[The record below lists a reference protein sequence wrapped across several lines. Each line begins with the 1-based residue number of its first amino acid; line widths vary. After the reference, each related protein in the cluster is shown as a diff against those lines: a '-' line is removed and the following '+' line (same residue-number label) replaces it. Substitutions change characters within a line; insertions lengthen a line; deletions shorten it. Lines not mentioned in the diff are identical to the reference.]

1 MMVQNSSPMGM
12 ISQSLSRRL
21 NLLLTNNFMWPAFP
35 QLSARRQ
42 TTASEN
48 SLLLR
53 VLIQLLVTVGIIA
66 TDVAADTQMS
76 LWAVPISAIGAL
88 WSWRQRDRSQVA
100 IKFALAA
107 AMLAALA
114 YFFQHL
120 LGSLN
125 DTRLVLAELLVQIQT
140 IHTFDMPKRKDLGY
154 SMLIGLILVAVAAT
168 ISQTMTFAPLLLLFV
183 ALGLPVLF
191 LDYRSRLGLP
201 PMVWHRQMW
210 WGQTAQLPIQNLLKL
225 WGVILALGLLLFLAM
240 PRLPGYQVQS
250 MPVSPNL
257 PSAANYNG
265 QQINNPGYQSK
276 KGRNQSGQGQS
287 STGAGKTDDE
297 DGTKFDET
305 SYYGFNQRINQ
316 NLRGQLKPQL
326 VMRVR
331 SQAPGFWRVLA
342 FDKYTGQGW
351 EISHNED
358 VQKLQRS
365 SWSNKF
371 TLSPTTFQAPVKQ
384 IIQSYTAV
392 TELPN
397 LLPAL
402 PSPAD
407 VYFPTQNLAI
417 DRENS
422 LRSPVG
428 LAPDLTYTVLS
439 QVAERSVDLLTK
451 AGNQFDRESKE
462 FQASLPDYLQ
472 IPVDLKIRLQP
483 FTEKIVADYPKTQIS
498 QQPEPLNN
506 NYDTALYLAQY
517 LKQNYQTPTDPLLL
531 SPVPAGQDLAEW
543 FLFRCAQ
550 AQNSNQTA
558 CVPGGY
564 PDHFATTYTM
574 MLRSIGIPA
583 RLAVGFEP
591 GYFNPFTGMYEVKN
605 TDAHALT
612 EVYFP
617 KYGWYSFDPLPGHP
631 LFPPSIE
638 DDQTFSILKQIWK
651 WVAGL
656 LPTPVTAWIATIG
669 GYVALVIVWLWS
681 FFVGSWLGAV
691 AALATLI
698 AISFGGWLL
707 WKTCRRWQYQRW
719 LQRQPPMEQIY
730 QQLLQHL
737 NPTWPKQP
745 SQTPGEYLQFLSQHS
760 DPVLSATAQPIVLAY
775 VAWRYGHQAPALGY
789 LRSILQDIQK
799 PKV

>member
-1 MMVQNSSPMGM
+1 
-12 ISQSLSRRL
+12 
-21 NLLLTNNFMWPAFP
+21 MWPALL
-35 QLSARRQ
+35 QRSNRRPVIN
-42 TTASEN
+42 SEN
-48 SLLLR
+48 SFLLR
-53 VLIQLLVTVGIIA
+53 FLIQLLVTVGIIA

-76 LWAVPISAIGAL
+76 LWAVPISAIGAF
-88 WSWRQRDRSQVA
+88 WSWRQRDQSQVA

-154 SMLIGLILVAVAAT
+154 SILIGLILVAVAAT
-168 ISQTMTFAPLLLLFV
+168 ISQTMAFAPLLLLFV
-183 ALGLPVLF
+183 AIGLPVLL
-191 LDYRSRLGLP
+191 LDYRSRLGLAP
-201 PMVWHRQMW
+201 LNGRSQIW
-210 WGQTAQLPIQNLLKL
+210 WGQMAPLPIQNLLKL

-240 PRLPGYQVQS
+240 PRLPGYQIQS
-250 MPVSPNL
+250 MLVSPNL
-257 PSAANYNG
+257 PSPANYTG
-265 QQINNPGYQSK
+265 QQINNPGYQSR
-276 KGRNQSGQGQS
+276 KGRHQSGEGQGG
-287 STGAGKTDDE
+287 TGAGTTGDQ
-297 DGTKFDET
+297 DGTEFDET

-365 SWSNKF
+365 NWSNKF
-371 TLSPTTFQAPVKQ
+371 TLSPTSFQAPVKQ

-397 LLPAL
+397 VLPAL
-402 PSPAD
+402 MSPAD

-428 LAPDLTYTVLS
+428 LSPDLTYTVIS
-439 QVAERSVDLLTK
+439 QVPERSVDLLTT
-451 AGNQFDRESKE
+451 AGNRFDRETQE
-462 FQASLPDYLQ
+462 FQKSLPDYLQ
-472 IPVDLKIRLQP
+472 ISADLQEKLQP
-483 FTEKIVADYPKTQIS
+483 FTEKIIADYPKTQIS

-531 SPVPAGQDLAEW
+531 PPLPTGQDLTEW

-550 AQNSNQTA
+550 AQNQNQAA
-558 CVPGGY
+558 CTPGGY

-617 KYGWYSFDPLPGHP
+617 KYGWYSFNPLPNYP

-656 LPTPVTAWIATIG
+656 LPSPISAWIATIS
-669 GYVALVIVWLWS
+669 GYIGLVIVWLWS

-691 AALATLI
+691 AALAALI

-707 WKTCRRWQYQRW
+707 WKRFRHWQYQRW

-737 NPTWPKQP
+737 HPTWPKQP
-745 SQTPGEYLQFLSQHS
+745 SQTPEEYLQSLSQNSH
-760 DPVLSATAQPIVLAY
+760 PILSATAQPIVLAY
-775 VAWRYGHQAPALGY
+775 VAWRYGHQTPDFGY
-789 LRSILQDIQK
+789 LRSILQNI
-799 PKV
+799 PKAKV

>member
-1 MMVQNSSPMGM
+1 
-12 ISQSLSRRL
+12 
-21 NLLLTNNFMWPAFP
+21 MWPALL
-35 QLSARRQ
+35 QRSTRRPVIN
-42 TTASEN
+42 SEN
-48 SLLLR
+48 SFLLR
-53 VLIQLLVTVGIIA
+53 FLIQSLVTVGIIA

-76 LWAVPISAIGAL
+76 LWAVPISAIGAF
-88 WSWRQRDRSQVA
+88 WSWRQREQSQVA

-168 ISQTMTFAPLLLLFV
+168 ISQTMAFAPLLLLFV
-183 ALGLPVLF
+183 AIGLPVLL
-191 LDYRSRLGLP
+191 LDYRSRLGLAP
-201 PMVWHRQMW
+201 LNGRSQIW
-210 WGQTAQLPIQNLLKL
+210 WGQMAPLPIQNLLKL

-240 PRLPGYQVQS
+240 PRLPGYQIQS
-250 MPVSPNL
+250 MPVSPTL
-257 PSAANYNG
+257 PSPANYTG
-265 QQINNPGYQSK
+265 QQINNPGYQGK
-276 KGRNQSGQGQS
+276 KGRRQSGESQGG
-287 STGAGKTDDE
+287 TGAGTTGDQ
-297 DGTKFDET
+297 DGTEFDET

-365 SWSNKF
+365 NWSNKF
-371 TLSPTTFQAPVKQ
+371 TLSPTSFQAPVKQ

-397 LLPAL
+397 VLPAL
-402 PSPAD
+402 MSPAD

-428 LAPDLTYTVLS
+428 LSPDLTYTVIS
-439 QVAERSVDLLTK
+439 QVPERSVDLLTT
-451 AGNQFDRESKE
+451 AGNRFDRETQE
-462 FQASLPDYLQ
+462 FQKSLPDYLQ
-472 IPVDLKIRLQP
+472 IPADLQEKLQP
-483 FTEKIVADYPKTQIS
+483 FTEKIIADYPKTQIS
-498 QQPEPLNN
+498 QHPEPLNN

-531 SPVPAGQDLAEW
+531 SPLPAGQDLTEW

-550 AQNSNQTA
+550 AQKQNQAA
-558 CVPGGY
+558 CTPGGY

-617 KYGWYSFDPLPGHP
+617 KYGWYSFNPLPNYP

-656 LPTPVTAWIATIG
+656 LPSPISAWIATIS
-669 GYVALVIVWLWS
+669 GYIGLVIVWLWS

-691 AALATLI
+691 AALAALI

-737 NPTWPKQP
+737 HPTWPKQP
-745 SQTPGEYLQFLSQHS
+745 SQTPEEYLQSLSQNSH
-760 DPVLSATAQPIVLAY
+760 PILSATAQPIVLAY
-775 VAWRYGHQAPALGY
+775 VAWRYGHQTPDSGY
-789 LRSILQDIQK
+789 LRSILQNI
-799 PKV
+799 PKAKV

>member
-1 MMVQNSSPMGM
+1 
-12 ISQSLSRRL
+12 
-21 NLLLTNNFMWPAFP
+21 MWPALLQRSP
-35 QLSARRQ
+35 HRPVVN
-42 TTASEN
+42 SEN

-53 VLIQLLVTVGIIA
+53 VLIQSLVTVGIIA
-66 TDVAADTQMS
+66 TDVAADTKMS
-76 LWAVPISAIGAL
+76 LWAVPISAIGAF
-88 WSWRQRDRSQVA
+88 WSWRQRDRSAVA

-107 AMLAALA
+107 VMLAALA

-183 ALGLPVLF
+183 AIGLPVLF
-191 LDYRSRLGLP
+191 LDYRSRLGLRP
-201 PMVWHRQMW
+201 LTGQHQIW
-210 WGQTAQLPIQNLLKL
+210 WGQTAQLPMQHLLKL
-225 WGVILALGLLLFLAM
+225 WGLILALGLLLFLAM
-240 PRLPGYQVQS
+240 PRLPGYQIQS

-257 PSAANYNG
+257 PNAPNYTG
-265 QQINNPGYQSK
+265 QQINNPGYKNK
-276 KGRNQSGQGQS
+276 KGRNQSGENSG
-287 STGAGKTDDE
+287 GAGSGTIADE

-331 SQAPGFWRVLA
+331 SQTPGFWRVLA

-365 SWSNKF
+365 NWSNKF

-392 TELPN
+392 AELPN
-397 LLPAL
+397 VLPAL
-402 PSPAD
+402 LSATD

-428 LAPDLTYTVLS
+428 LAPDLTYTVIS
-439 QVAERSVDLLTK
+439 QVPERSVDLLTK
-451 AGNQFDRESKE
+451 AGNRFDRESKE
-462 FQASLPDYLQ
+462 FQASLSDYLQ
-472 IPVDLKIRLQP
+472 IPAELKTKLQP
-483 FTEKIVADYPKTQIS
+483 FTEKIIADYPQTQIS
-498 QQPEPLNN
+498 KNPQPLNN

-517 LKQNYQTPTDPLLL
+517 LKQNYQTPADPLLL
-531 SPVPAGQDLAEW
+531 PPVPAAQDLAEW

-550 AQNSNQTA
+550 AQMA

-583 RLAVGFEP
+583 RLAVGFAP

-617 KYGWYSFDPLPGHP
+617 KYGWYSFDPLPGHL

-656 LPTPVTAWIATIG
+656 LPTPITAWIATIG
-669 GYVALVIVWLWS
+669 GYIALVIVWLWS

-691 AALATLI
+691 VALATLI
-698 AISFGGWLL
+698 AMAFGGWLL
-707 WKTCRRWQYQRW
+707 WKNYRRWQYQRW

-737 NPTWPKQP
+737 HPIWPRQP
-745 SQTPGEYLQFLSQHS
+745 SQTPGEYLQLLSQHS
-760 DPVLSATAQPIVLAY
+760 DPVLSVTAQPIVLAY
-775 VAWRYGHQAPALGY
+775 VAWRYGHQTPDLGY
-789 LRSILQDIQK
+789 LRSILQNIQK
-799 PKV
+799 AKV